1 MNPSFAVVPSRPDD
15 ERSHTEL
22 HTEESEGVGH
32 LPEVFDG
39 EDLEALSV
47 ADDGVHGEVVEPLLE
62 EEGTLDAHDERVQE
76 DLDDPA
82 DVTCQIES
90 TSSVSKK

>member
-1 MNPSFAVVPSRPDD
+1 MPVVSPGADD
-15 ERSHTEL
+15 EGRDAEL
-22 HTEESEGVGH
+22 HAEEAEGVGH

-47 ADDGVHGEVVEPLLE
+47 ADDGVHGEVVEPFLE
-62 EEGTLDAHDERVQE
+62 QEGALDAHDEHVQE

-82 DVTCQIES
+82 DVTCQIEI